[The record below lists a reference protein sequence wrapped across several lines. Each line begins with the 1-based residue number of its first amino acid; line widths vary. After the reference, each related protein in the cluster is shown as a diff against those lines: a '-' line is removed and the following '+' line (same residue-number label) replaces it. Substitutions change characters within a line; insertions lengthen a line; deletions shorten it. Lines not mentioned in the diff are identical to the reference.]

1 LLEGFNSSVSF
12 AWLSCSNVDATR
24 NIATKMKACRSA
36 LKKWIGSKSSIKILV
51 HHCNL
56 VIAFLDKLE
65 ELRPLFLPENN
76 FRLIIKNKLQQLI
89 FCQQVYWKQRYT
101 ENLVKWGDE
110 NTKFFHARATEMY
123 RHNTI
128 SQIIDDD
135 GRVVTEHFEKVALFW
150 NEFKS
155 RMGVSVS
162 PQMQFDLDTLFDP
175 VDLQSL
181 VDPVSNDEM
190 DNIIRSLTNDKA
202 PGPDGFNGHFFKRCW
217 NLIKYDMYR
226 LCRGFFNHQVNLQAI
241 NSSFI
246 TLVPKKPNPEKVS
259 DFRPISLLNSSMK
272 FITKILANRLQS
284 IILQVVHKNQYG
296 FLHGRTIQDCLG

>member
-1 LLEGFNSSVSF
+1 
-12 AWLSCSNVDATR
+12 
-24 NIATKMKACRSA
+24 
-36 LKKWIGSKSSIKILV
+36 
-51 HHCNL
+51 
-56 VIAFLDKLE
+56 
-65 ELRPLFLPENN
+65 
-76 FRLIIKNKLQQLI
+76 
-89 FCQQVYWKQRYT
+89 
-101 ENLVKWGDE
+101 
-110 NTKFFHARATEMY
+110 MY

-217 NLIKYDMYR
+217 NLINLKLPVTVVEMIDKFR
-226 LCRGFFNHQVNLQAI
+226 KRCLWRG
-241 NSSFI
+241 
-246 TLVPKKPNPEKVS
+246 S
-259 DFRPISLLNSSMK
+259 DLNSK
-272 FITKILANRLQS
+272 GYNLAAWDKLQDG
-284 IILQVVHKNQYG
+284 L
-296 FLHGRTIQDCLG
+296 L